1 MIKKFKDWL
10 EWRNISLYE
19 LAMVVGCILFLLGFS
34 TCAAIGLLSS

>member
-19 LAMVVGCILFLLGFS
+19 LSMVIGCILFLLAFS
-34 TCAAIGLLSS
+34 TCALIGMLS

>member
-19 LAMVVGCILFLLGFS
+19 LLMVIGCILFLLSFS
-34 TCAAIGLLSS
+34 TCALIGMLS